1 MTATNPIIF
10 VVDDD
15 QSIRAALEN
24 LISAT
29 GQQAETFASAQDFLR
44 DCPPDPAGCL
54 VLDVQMPGLSGLDL
68 QGELNHAGIHLP
80 VIFITGHGDIPTT
93 VRAMKAGAVEFLTK
107 PVSDA
112 GLLAAIDQALERDRL
127 ARADRA
133 DVTEL
138 RLRYEQLTHKE
149 REVMELVVEGLLNK
163 QIALKLNNSEIT
175 IKQHRGKVM
184 QKMRAESVADLVR
197 MAERLNGTGFPPT
210 RKYAQIR
217 VPSSSKSGHTK
228 V

>member
-1 MTATNPIIF
+1 MTLTKPIIF
-10 VVDDD
+10 IVDDD
-15 QSIRAALEN
+15 LSIRAALEN
-24 LISAT
+24 LISST
-29 GQQAETFASAQDFLR
+29 GQEAATYATAQDFLR
-44 DCPPDPAGCL
+44 ECPRDPAGCL
-54 VLDVQMPGLSGLDL
+54 VLDIQMPGLSGLDL

-112 GLLAAIDQALERDRL
+112 GLLAAINQALERDRL

-133 DVTEL
+133 DVAEL
-138 RLRYEQLTHKE
+138 RARYEQLTHKE
-149 REVMELVVEGLLNK
+149 REVMELVVQGLLNK

-184 QKMRAESVADLVR
+184 QKMRAESLADLVR
-197 MAERLNGTGFPPT
+197 MAERLS
-210 RKYAQIR
+210 Q
-217 VPSSSKSGHTK
+217 SGAKLPHTN

>member
-1 MTATNPIIF
+1 MTATKSTIF
-10 VVDDD
+10 IVDDD
-15 QSIRAALEN
+15 RSIRLALEN
-24 LISAT
+24 LVSST
-29 GQQAETFASAQDFLR
+29 GQQSELYATAQDFLR
-44 DCPPDPAGCL
+44 NCPPDPAGCL

-107 PVSDA
+107 PVRDSE
-112 GLLAAIDQALERDRL
+112 LLAAINQAVARDRL

-133 DVTEL
+133 EVAEL
-138 RLRYEQLTHKE
+138 RARYDQLTRKE
-149 REVMELVVEGLLNK
+149 RQVMELVVRGLLNK

-184 QKMRAESVADLVR
+184 QKMRAESLADLVR
-197 MAERLNGTGFPPT
+197 MAERLAIALP
-210 RKYAQIR
+210 AM
-217 VPSSSKSGHTK
+217 
-228 V
+228 

>member
-1 MTATNPIIF
+1 MTATKSTIF
-10 VVDDD
+10 IVDDD
-15 QSIRAALEN
+15 PSIRLALEN

-29 GQQAETFASAQDFLR
+29 GQQAETYPTAQDFLR
-44 DCPPDPAGCL
+44 DCPRDPSGCL

-112 GLLAAIDQALERDRL
+112 ELLAAIKQALERDRL
-127 ARADRA
+127 ACADRA
-133 DVTEL
+133 EVSEL
-138 RLRYEQLTHKE
+138 RARYGELTPKE
-149 REVMELVVEGLLNK
+149 RDVMELVVQGLLNK

-184 QKMRAESVADLVR
+184 QKMRAESLADLVR
-197 MAERLNGTGFPPT
+197 MAERLSGTHTPT
-210 RKYAQIR
+210 L
-217 VPSSSKSGHTK
+217 
-228 V
+228 

>member
-1 MTATNPIIF
+1 MTATKPIIF
-10 VVDDD
+10 IVDDD
-15 QSIRAALEN
+15 LSVRAALEN
-24 LISAT
+24 LVSST
-29 GQQAETFASAQDFLR
+29 GQQALTYATAHDFLR
-44 DCPPDPAGCL
+44 DCPRDAAGCL

-68 QGELNHAGIHLP
+68 QGELSHAGIHLP
-80 VIFITGHGDIPTT
+80 VIFITGHGDIPST

-133 DVTEL
+133 DVAEL
-138 RLRYEQLTHKE
+138 HARYDQLTHKE
-149 REVMELVVEGLLNK
+149 REVMELVVQGLLNK

-184 QKMRAESVADLVR
+184 QKMGAESVADLVR
-197 MAERLNGTGFPPT
+197 MAERLDSTGSPPMSTT
-210 RKYAQIR
+210 R
-217 VPSSSKSGHTK
+217 
-228 V
+228 